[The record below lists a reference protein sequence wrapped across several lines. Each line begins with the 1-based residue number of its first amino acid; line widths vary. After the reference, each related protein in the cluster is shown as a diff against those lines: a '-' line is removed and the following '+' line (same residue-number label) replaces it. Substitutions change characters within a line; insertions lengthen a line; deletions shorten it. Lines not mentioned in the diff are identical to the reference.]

1 MNDKTTHDPTTETIA
16 RTIRAQYQSQLQAAL
31 GHYAA
36 IERQMT
42 RAAHEVKR
50 IEHHLAKI
58 DAFCTENNIAVT
70 AQKGAL

>member
-1 MNDKTTHDPTTETIA
+1 MTQTHKQDPTTEDTA

-31 GHYAA
+31 GRYAA

-50 IEHHLAKI
+50 LEHHLAKI
-58 DAFCTENNIAVT
+58 DAFCTDNNIATT

>member
-1 MNDKTTHDPTTETIA
+1 MNDTYIKDPTTEDMA
-16 RTIRAQYQSQLQAAL
+16 RTIRAQYQAQLQAAL
-31 GHYAA
+31 SRYAA

-58 DAFCTENNIAVT
+58 DAFCTDNNIAT
-70 AQKGAL
+70 KA